1 MEFNNYKVDSAKSE
15 DGVWMEHDGAKFLVA
30 RFGNPRF
37 VNYLEKLRRPYERV
51 IANGTISNDKLTE
64 LGVKAMAEYILLDWK
79 GLTVNGKDIPYS
91 KEKALELLSIPEA
104 EEFRNLISNLSQ
116 DVEQYRE
123 EQVSELEKKSATT

>member
-15 DGVWMEHDGAKFLVA
+15 DGVWMEHDGAQFLIA
-30 RFGNPRF
+30 RFGNIKF

-51 IANGTISNDKLTE
+51 ISNGTISNDKLTE
-64 LGVKAMAEYILLDWK
+64 IGCRAIAKYILLDWK
-79 GLTVNGKDIPYS
+79 GLTVNGKEVPYS
-91 KEKALELLSIPEA
+91 EDKAFELLIMPNA

-123 EQVSELEKKSATT
+123 DSVSKLEKKSATS